1 MHPFFPPGPEER
13 YYFSL
18 WLYSYES
25 LVEHYD
31 WVIEFVESTF
41 AFGDPFG
48 VGLQF
53 SADMKPRGKGVRRKF
68 TPKTWEWC
76 KQELRKGRLWML
88 MTYPKDFAAPQTLYP
103 VWSVNILSSISHIPQ
118 RQVVAD
124 DSPMVPYWKLPVP
137 NELQFVIELPLT
149 IPRIDSE
156 LQQALVHLGRITFAK
171 INAVYGFINLSRRPA
186 SADVGGTEY
195 ERRRDLLASQTMY
208 LQRWTVRGAFWEN
221 YLTERHI
228 QALGG
233 IDSIKASAP
242 CARVDGL
249 MEGKA
254 LALRLT
260 EDVNE
265 LSPILVQKL
274 EAYFQPLAPSLDSAK

>member
-1 MHPFFPPGPEER
+1 MHPFFLPGPEER

-25 LVEHYD
+25 FVEHYD

-41 AFGDPFG
+41 AFGDQFG

-53 SADMKPRGKGVRRKF
+53 TADMKPRGKTVRRKF
-68 TPKTWEWC
+68 TPKAWEWC
-76 KQELRKGRLWML
+76 KQELRKGRLWL
-88 MTYPKDFAAPQTLYP
+88 LLTYPKDFAAPKTLYP
-103 VWSVNILSSISHIPQ
+103 VWSINMLSSIPQ
-118 RQVVAD
+118 TQVVAD
-124 DSPMVPYWKLPVP
+124 DSPMVPYWKLPIP

-156 LQQALVHLGRITFAK
+156 LQQALVHLGRTTFAK
-171 INAVYGFINLSRRPA
+171 IKAVYGFINLSRRPA

-195 ERRRDLLASQTMY
+195 EHRRDLLADQTTH
-208 LQRWTVRGAFWEN
+208 LLRWTVRGVFWEN

-233 IDSIKASAP
+233 IDSIKASSP
-242 CARVDGL
+242 CARVDEL
-249 MEGKA
+249 IEGKA

-260 EDVNE
+260 EDVSD
-265 LSPILVQKL
+265 LSPVLVQKL